1 MWLNDTYQVL
11 AISQIWI
18 GDSFHSIEVDCI
30 TIIIPFLMDYI
41 LDQTG
46 RTSIPWTCWML
57 LVLSYSIYTFHL
69 NFQFI
74 PKECWYSFWLIDW
87 VTFWNDY
94 IKFCNDSPIS
104 SYFNALR
111 CEMWNTPFLF
121 PCSVLLFICQC
132 AD

>member
-46 RTSIPWTCWML
+46 
-57 LVLSYSIYTFHL
+57 
-69 NFQFI
+69 
-74 PKECWYSFWLIDW
+74 
-87 VTFWNDY
+87 
-94 IKFCNDSPIS
+94 
-104 SYFNALR
+104 
-111 CEMWNTPFLF
+111 
-121 PCSVLLFICQC
+121 
-132 AD
+132 